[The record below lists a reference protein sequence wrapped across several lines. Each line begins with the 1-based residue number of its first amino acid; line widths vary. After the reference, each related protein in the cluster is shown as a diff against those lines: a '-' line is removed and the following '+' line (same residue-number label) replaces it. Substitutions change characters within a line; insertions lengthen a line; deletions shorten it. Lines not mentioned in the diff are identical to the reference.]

1 MDTYHL
7 RSSSAIIFP
16 KSKKHEESRWYINLW
31 LVIVL
36 CSLSRERER
45 KRERENN
52 NRSHMKEAV
61 ILKHTK
67 MFIKILSVDKK
78 YLTTSIFWS
87 NNIFICIHQNLKSSG
102 LIRRHVIPSLS
113 DFKTKKQRYLPLSH
127 IKDPDS
133 GKHILIAL
141 LIDTKG
147 WKCWT

>member
-1 MDTYHL
+1 MRKAVGIYTSYTFDL
-7 RSSSAIIFP
+7 LLF
-16 KSKKHEESRWYINLW
+16 YI
-31 LVIVL
+31 
-36 CSLSRERER
+36 LSRERER
-45 KRERENN
+45 ERERENN

-113 DFKTKKQRYLPLSH
+113 DFKTKNRDTCFFHTSKIWSWNKGYSWYEYKKWRLR
-127 IKDPDS
+127 K
-133 GKHILIAL
+133 AL
-141 LIDTKG
+141 L
-147 WKCWT
+147 